1 MTKPPATGLPR
12 RAALLLP
19 LAAAGCNTIDNLFSE
34 AKPPLP
40 GKRESVGAARRGLAL
55 EGPAVAVTVP
65 PPAAVA
71 DWPQAGGNATHAVGH
86 IAMSGSAGFQP
97 AWRSSIG
104 EGGGYRRKVTAQP
117 LIAGSRV
124 FTMDSDGL
132 VAAFDLASGSRIWRT
147 DTQGEKN
154 RSTNVGG
161 GIAVAGNTL
170 FAATG
175 RGDALAMDAGTGAIG
190 WRKGLDSP
198 ARSAPCVADGRLF
211 ITTLDNR
218 LLALKAA
225 DGDRQW
231 SYQAA
236 TAATTVL
243 AQSAP
248 AFSDGLVVAGF
259 GSGDLAAV
267 RAESGGLAWT
277 DSLAS
282 SRGRNSLVDL
292 AAVRGL
298 PVVDRGRV
306 FAIGVGGLL
315 VSLDLRSGRRLWERE
330 VGGLETPWLAGDV
343 LFVQTLDQT
352 LAAVGRDDGKLRWLT
367 DLPRYDNPEKR
378 RNPLFWTGPIL
389 AGGRLVLAGSN
400 ETALS
405 VDPVNGRVIGQQDL
419 RAAAA
424 VTPVA
429 AAGTLLILTDD
440 GSLQAFR

>member
-1 MTKPPATGLPR
+1 MRALPR

-19 LAAAGCNTIDNLFSE
+19 LAAAGCNTLDDLFSDS
-34 AKPPLP
+34 KDPVP
-40 GKRESVGAARRGLAL
+40 GKREPVIAARRGLVL
-55 EGPAVAVTVP
+55 SGPPVAVSV
-65 PPAAVA
+65 PPAAAVPEWA
-71 DWPQAGGNATHAVGH
+71 QAGGNPTHAVGH
-86 IAMSGSAGFQP
+86 IALSGGANTLAP
-97 AWRSSIG
+97 AWRADVG
-104 EGGGYRRKVTAQP
+104 TGGGYRRKLTAQP
-117 LIAGSRV
+117 LVAGGRV
-124 FTMDSDGL
+124 FTMDSDAE
-132 VAAFDLASGSRIWRT
+132 VSAFSFADGSRIWRT
-147 DTQGEKN
+147 DTQGEKD
-154 RSTNVGG
+154 RSTNIGG
-161 GIAVAGNTL
+161 GIAAAGGVVY
-170 FAATG
+170 AVTG
-175 RGDALAMDAGTGAIG
+175 RGEALALDGNTGAIR
-190 WRKGLDSP
+190 WRQDLGSP
-198 ARSAPCVADGRLF
+198 GRSAPCVADGRLYL
-211 ITTLDNR
+211 TTLDNR
-218 LLALKAA
+218 LLALKA
-225 DGDRQW
+225 DNGERQW

-236 TAATTVL
+236 TSATTVL

-282 SRGRNSLVDL
+282 ARGRNSQVDL

-298 PVVDRGRV
+298 PVVDAGRV

-352 LAAVGRDDGKLRWLT
+352 LAAIGREDGKLRWLT

-378 RNPLFWTGPIL
+378 RDPLFWTGPIL

-405 VDPVNGRVIGQQDL
+405 VNPADGKVIGQQDL
-419 RAAAA
+419 RGAAA
-424 VTPVA
+424 VTPI
-429 AAGTLLILTDD
+429 AAGGTLFILTDD
-440 GSLQAFR
+440 GTLQAFR

>member
-1 MTKPPATGLPR
+1 MRLPR

-19 LAAAGCNTIDNLFSE
+19 LAAAGCSVFDNIFSDN
-34 AKPPLP
+34 KTPLA
-40 GKRESVGAARRGLAL
+40 GKREAVVAARRGLSL
-55 EGPAVAVTVP
+55 SGPPVTVSVP
-65 PPAAVA
+65 PPAAVPEWA
-71 DWPQAGGNATHAVGH
+71 QAGGNATHVVGH
-86 IAMSGSAGFQP
+86 VALGGPPGGVLQP

-104 EGGGYRRKVTAQP
+104 EGGGYRQKVTAQP
-117 LIAGSRV
+117 LVAGSRV
-124 FTMDSDGL
+124 FTMDSDA
-132 VAAFDLASGSRIWRT
+132 VVSAFELSSGSRVWRT
-147 DTQGEKN
+147 ETQGDKD

-161 GIAVAGNTL
+161 GIAVAGGVL

-175 RGDALAMDAGTGAIG
+175 RGEALALDAGTGAIR

-198 ARSAPCVADGRLF
+198 ARSAPCVAEGRLF
-211 ITTLDNR
+211 ITTLDDR
-218 LLALKAA
+218 LLSLKSA

-236 TAATTVL
+236 NTATTVL
-243 AQSAP
+243 AQTAP
-248 AFSDGLVVAGF
+248 AYSDGLVVAGF
-259 GSGDLAAV
+259 SSGDLAAV
-267 RAESGGLAWT
+267 RVESGGLAWT

-282 SRGRNSLVDL
+282 GRGRNSLVDL

-298 PVVDRGRV
+298 PVVDGGRV

-330 VGGLETPWLAGDV
+330 VGGLETPWLVGDT

-352 LAAVGRDDGKLRWLT
+352 LAAIGREDGKLRWLT

-378 RNPLFWTGPIL
+378 RDPLFWTGPVL

-405 VDPVNGRVIGQQDL
+405 VNPADGKVIGQQAL
-419 RAAAA
+419 RGAAA

-429 AAGTLLILTDD
+429 AAGTVFILTDD

>member
-1 MTKPPATGLPR
+1 MTGLRR

-19 LAAAGCNTIDNLFSE
+19 LAAGGCSVFDNIFSE

-40 GKRESVGAARRGLAL
+40 GKREAVVAARRGLSL
-55 EGPAVAVTVP
+55 DGPPTAVSVP
-65 PPAAVA
+65 PPANVA

-86 IAMSGSAGFQP
+86 IALGGGSATLQP

-104 EGGGYRRKVTAQP
+104 EGGGYRRKITAQP
-117 LIAGSRV
+117 LVAGGRV
-124 FTMDSDGL
+124 FTMDSDA
-132 VAAFDLASGSRIWRT
+132 VVTAFDLADGRRIWRT
-147 DTQGEKN
+147 DTQGEKD

-161 GIAVAGNTL
+161 GIAVAGD
-170 FAATG
+170 AMYASTG
-175 RGDALAMDAGTGAIG
+175 RGEVLALDAGTGAIR

-198 ARSAPCVADGRLF
+198 GRSAPCVAEGRLF
-211 ITTLDNR
+211 VTTLDNR
-218 LLALKAA
+218 LLSLKAA
-225 DGDRQW
+225 DGERQW

-236 TAATTVL
+236 TTATTVL

-248 AFSDGLVVAGF
+248 AYSDGLVVAGF

-282 SRGRNSLVDL
+282 ARGRNSLVDL

-306 FAIGVGGLL
+306 FGVGVGGLL

-352 LAAVGRDDGKLRWLT
+352 LAAIGREDGKLRWLT
-367 DLPRYDNPEKR
+367 DLPRYENPEKR
-378 RNPLFWTGPIL
+378 RDPLFWTGPIL

-405 VDPVNGRVIGQQDL
+405 VNPADGKVIGQQDL
-419 RAAAA
+419 RGAAA
-424 VTPVA
+424 VTPIA
-429 AAGTLLILTDD
+429 AAGTLFILTDD

>member
-1 MTKPPATGLPR
+1 MRRLSR

-19 LAAAGCNTIDNLFSE
+19 LAATGCSALDNIFSE

-40 GKRESVGAARRGLAL
+40 GKREAVVAAQRGLTL
-55 EGPAVAVTVP
+55 DGPAVTVSVP
-65 PPAAVA
+65 PPAPLPE
-71 DWPQAGGNATHAVGH
+71 WPQAGGNATHAVGH
-86 IAMSGSAGFQP
+86 IALNTPASGVLQP
-97 AWRSSIG
+97 TWRASIG
-104 EGGGYRRKVTAQP
+104 EGGGYRQKVTAQP
-117 LIAGSRV
+117 LIAGGRV
-124 FTMDSDGL
+124 FTMDSDGV
-132 VAAFDLASGSRIWRT
+132 VAAFDLANGSRIWRT
-147 DTQGEKN
+147 ETQGEHD

-161 GIAVAGNTL
+161 GIAVAGGVLYAT
-170 FAATG
+170 TG
-175 RGDALAMDAGTGAIG
+175 RGEALAMDGNTGAIR
-190 WRKGLDSP
+190 WRKGLDTP
-198 ARSAPCVADGRLF
+198 GRSAPCIAEGRLF

-218 LLALKAA
+218 LLSLKAT
-225 DGDRQW
+225 DGERQW
-231 SYQAA
+231 TYQAA

-243 AQSAP
+243 SQSAP
-248 AFSDGLVVAGF
+248 AYSDGLVVAGF
-259 GSGDLAAV
+259 ESGDIAAV

-277 DSLAS
+277 DSLAA
-282 SRGRNSLVDL
+282 SRGRNSVVDL

-298 PVVDRGRV
+298 PVVDGGRV

-330 VGGLETPWLAGDV
+330 VGGLETPWLASDT

-352 LAAVGRDDGKLRWLT
+352 LAAIGRDDGKLRWLT

-378 RNPLFWTGPIL
+378 RDPLFWTGPIL

-405 VDPVNGRVIGQQDL
+405 VNPTNGKIIGQEKL
-419 RAAAA
+419 RDAAA
-424 VTPVA
+424 VTPIA

>member
-1 MTKPPATGLPR
+1 VTRLPR

-19 LAAAGCNTIDNLFSE
+19 LAAAGCSVLDNFLTD
-34 AKPPLP
+34 AKPLVP
-40 GKRESVGAARRGLAL
+40 GKREPVVAARRGLAL
-55 EGPAVAVTVP
+55 DGPAATVAVP
-65 PPAAVA
+65 PPAALPE
-71 DWPQAGGNATHAVGH
+71 WPQAGGNATHAVGH
-86 IAMSGSAGFQP
+86 IALNGPAGSVLQP

-104 EGGGYRRKVTAQP
+104 EGGGYRQKVTAQP
-117 LIAGSRV
+117 LVAAGRV
-124 FTMDSDGL
+124 FTMDSDAT
-132 VAAFDLASGSRIWRT
+132 VAAFDLATGSRIWRT
-147 DTQGEKN
+147 DTQGEKD

-161 GIAVAGNTL
+161 GIAFAGGAIY
-170 FAATG
+170 AATG
-175 RGDALAMDAGTGAIG
+175 RGEALALDAGTGAIR
-190 WRKGLDSP
+190 WRKDLDAP
-198 ARSAPCVADGRLF
+198 GRSAPCVADGRLF
-211 ITTLDNR
+211 ITTIDNR
-218 LLALKAA
+218 LLSLKAA
-225 DGDRQW
+225 DGGRQW

-236 TAATTVL
+236 SSATTVL

-248 AFSDGLVVAGF
+248 AYSDGLVVAGF

-282 SRGRNSLVDL
+282 ARGRNSLVDL

-330 VGGLETPWLAGDV
+330 AGGLETPWLAGDT
-343 LFVQTLDQT
+343 LFVQTLEQT
-352 LAAVGRDDGKLRWLT
+352 LAAIGREDGKLRWLT

-378 RNPLFWTGPIL
+378 RDPLFWTGPIL

-405 VDPVNGRVIGQQDL
+405 VNPANGRIIGRQDL
-419 RAAAA
+419 RGAAA

-429 AAGTLLILTDD
+429 AAGMLFILTDD